1 MELCIPVTYHSQVC
15 ASNPYWFA
23 VWGQHDVVTFG
34 TLYSDAMPCYRWT
47 WWLVPMPFSLLI
59 FIYDEVRKYLIRRY
73 PGGWV
78 ERETYY

>member
-1 MELCIPVTYHSQVC
+1 MCVLV
-15 ASNPYWFA
+15 F
-23 VWGQHDVVTFG
+23 
-34 TLYSDAMPCYRWT
+34 RWT